1 MANKDSGDNLLGG
14 ASAPEDCDHCVQGRC
29 CIARIKTAKRRGVT
43 VSKKLQ
49 GNKLQVEQEWVL
61 FGQKTQQADVWK
73 YLLFSFLL
81 YQAMTWLFCCGF
93 SSLSYNFPKISNDE
107 IFSSSLG
114 RHCSVL

>member
-1 MANKDSGDNLLGG
+1 MANKEFGVYLLGG
-14 ASAPEDCDHCVQGRC
+14 ASAPEACDHCVQGRC
-29 CIARIKTAKRRGVT
+29 CIARIKTAKRQGVT

-61 FGQKTQQADVWK
+61 FGQKTHSRLMCGNISCSALPSHDVAV
-73 YLLFSFLL
+73 LLWVLLTFIQSFRK
-81 YQAMTWLFCCGF
+81 A
-93 SSLSYNFPKISNDE
+93 SNDE